1 MVETSIKNAAIHGGA
16 PTIEAEQSF
25 WQQGFIRV
33 AGLDEVGRGPW
44 AGPVY
49 AAAVVLPN
57 CPDDLEILSDVR
69 DSKKLSAKRRELLLE
84 QIVDAALAVGIGA
97 ADVDE
102 VDVLGIVPAT
112 RLAMRRA
119 LARLDAP
126 PQALILD
133 AIRLPRISLP
143 QCAFPRADALCL
155 SVAAASIVAKVARD
169 HWMIETADV
178 EYPGYGFAQHKGYGT
193 RQHQA
198 ALDRLGVCPLHR
210 RSFRPIAMRLAGDG
224 GPDSRPRRVNLGA

>member
-1 MVETSIKNAAIHGGA
+1 MIHGGV
-16 PTIEAEQSF
+16 PTIEAELSF

-49 AAAVVLPN
+49 AAAVVLPR
-57 CPDDLEILSDVR
+57 CPDDLKTLSDVR

-84 QIVDAALAVGIGA
+84 QIMDVALAVGIGA
-97 ADVDE
+97 ADAEE
-102 VDVLGIVPAT
+102 VDALGIVPAT

-119 LARLDAP
+119 LARLDMP
-126 PQALILD
+126 PEALILD
-133 AIRLPRISLP
+133 AIRLPQIPLP
-143 QCAFPRADALCL
+143 QHAFPRADALCL

-169 HWMIETADV
+169 HWMIETAEV

-193 RQHQA
+193 RQHRA

-224 GPDSRPRRVNLGA
+224 ALVLRPGCDSLRG

>member
-1 MVETSIKNAAIHGGA
+1 MATPTKNEAFHDGS
-16 PTIEAEQSF
+16 PTIEVEQAF
-25 WQQGFIRV
+25 WQQGFTRV

-69 DSKKLSAKRRELLLE
+69 DSKRLSARRREHLSE
-84 QIVDAALAVGIGA
+84 QIVDVALTVGIGA

-102 VDVLGIVPAT
+102 VDALGIVPAT

-119 LARLDAP
+119 LARLDVP
-126 PQALILD
+126 PQALVLD
-133 AIRLPRISLP
+133 AVRLPQIALP
-143 QCAFPRADALCL
+143 QRAFPRADSSCL

-169 HWMIETADV
+169 HWMIEIAEV
-178 EYPGYGFAQHKGYGT
+178 EYPGYGFGQHKGYGT
-193 RQHQA
+193 RQHRE

-210 RSFRPIAMRLAGDG
+210 RSFRPIAMRLAGHG
-224 GPDSRPRRVNLGA
+224 GFGFRPRRDTLGA

>member
-1 MVETSIKNAAIHGGA
+1 MKASMENAAIHERV
-16 PTIEAEQSF
+16 PTIDAEQSL

-49 AAAVVLPN
+49 AAAVILPN

-69 DSKKLSAKRRELLLE
+69 DSKKLSAKRRELLSK

-97 ADVDE
+97 ADGDE
-102 VDVLGIVPAT
+102 VDAIGIVPAT

-119 LARLDAP
+119 LARLDAR

-133 AIRLPRISLP
+133 ALRLPQVPLP

-169 HWMIETADV
+169 HWMIEMAEV
-178 EYPGYGFAQHKGYGT
+178 EYPGYGFAQNKGYGT
-193 RQHQA
+193 RQHEA
-198 ALDRLGVCPLHR
+198 ALDRLGVCSLHR
-210 RSFRPIAMRLAGDG
+210 RSFRPIAMRLAGEG
-224 GPDSRPRRVNLGA
+224 GLGFRPGRENLRA

>member
-1 MVETSIKNAAIHGGA
+1 METPTRNEAFHDGS
-16 PTIEAEQSF
+16 PTIEVEQAF
-25 WQQGFIRV
+25 WQQGFTRV

-69 DSKKLSAKRRELLLE
+69 DSKRLSARRRELLSE
-84 QIVDAALAVGIGA
+84 QIVDVALTVGIGA

-102 VDVLGIVPAT
+102 VDALGIVPAT

-119 LARLDAP
+119 LARLDVP

-133 AIRLPRISLP
+133 ALRLPRIALP
-143 QCAFPRADALCL
+143 QRAFPRADAQCL

-169 HWMIETADV
+169 HWMIETAEV
-178 EYPGYGFAQHKGYGT
+178 KYPGYGFAQHKGYGT

-224 GPDSRPRRVNLGA
+224 GLDFRPGRDTLGA

>member
-1 MVETSIKNAAIHGGA
+1 MATPTKNEAFHDGS
-16 PTIEAEQSF
+16 PTIEVEQAF
-25 WQQGFIRV
+25 WQQGFTRV

-69 DSKKLSAKRRELLLE
+69 DSKRLSARRREHLSE
-84 QIVDAALAVGIGA
+84 QIVDVALTVGIGA

-102 VDVLGIVPAT
+102 VDALGIVPAT

-119 LARLDAP
+119 LARLDVP
-126 PQALILD
+126 PQALVLD
-133 AIRLPRISLP
+133 AVCLP
-143 QCAFPRADALCL
+143 QIALPQRAFPRADALCL

-169 HWMIETADV
+169 HWMIETAEV

-224 GPDSRPRRVNLGA
+224 GLDFRPRRDTLGA

>member
-1 MVETSIKNAAIHGGA
+1 METPTESGA
-16 PTIEAEQSF
+16 FHDGSPTIEVEQAF
-25 WQQGFIRV
+25 WQQGFTRV

-44 AGPVY
+44 AGPFY

-57 CPDDLEILSDVR
+57 CPDALKILSDVR
-69 DSKKLSAKRRELLLE
+69 DSKRVSARRRERLSE
-84 QIVDAALAVGIGA
+84 EIVDVALTVGIGA

-102 VDVLGIVPAT
+102 VDALGIVPAT

-119 LARLDAP
+119 LARLDVL
-126 PQALILD
+126 PQALVLD
-133 AIRLPRISLP
+133 ALRLPQIPLP
-143 QCAFPRADALCL
+143 QRAFPRADALCL

-169 HWMIETADV
+169 HWMIETAEV

>member
-1 MVETSIKNAAIHGGA
+1 MEVSTKIAAIHGGV
-16 PTIEAEQSF
+16 PTIEAEQAL

-57 CPDDLEILSDVR
+57 CPDDLEILSGVR
-69 DSKKLSAKRRELLLE
+69 DSKRLSAKRRELLSE
-84 QIVDAALAVGIGA
+84 QIVGVALALGIGA

-102 VDVLGIVPAT
+102 VDALGIVPAT

-133 AIRLPRISLP
+133 AIRLPHVPLP
-143 QCAFPRADALCL
+143 QCAFPRADASCL

-169 HWMIETADV
+169 HWMIEIAEA

-198 ALDRLGVCPLHR
+198 ALDHLGVCPLHR

-224 GPDSRPRRVNLGA
+224 GFDSRLGRDNLGA

>member
-1 MVETSIKNAAIHGGA
+1 MELSVKIAAIHGGV
-16 PTIEAEQSF
+16 PTIEAEQAF

-57 CPDDLEILSDVR
+57 CPDVLEILSGVR
-69 DSKKLSAKRRELLLE
+69 DSKRLSAKRRELLLQ
-84 QIVDAALAVGIGA
+84 QIVGLALAVGIGA

-102 VDVLGIVPAT
+102 VDALGIVPAT
-112 RLAMRRA
+112 RLAMQRA
-119 LARLDAP
+119 LVQLDAP

-133 AIRLPRISLP
+133 AIRLPQIPLP

-169 HWMIETADV
+169 HWMVETAEV
-178 EYPGYGFAQHKGYGT
+178 VYPGYGFAQHKGYGT

-224 GPDSRPRRVNLGA
+224 DLDFRPGRDKLGA